1 MLTLS
6 IPPPAIHNSKS
17 AAAAP
22 PGKERLRKR
31 SRTHEMNRKIKKRI
45 LLALEIIFTAIC
57 ISAAL
62 VSCRNA
68 AVPANRRTEAAVTT
82 VGAGAET
89 PDNEPS
95 ERNNSENHAVPAGAY
110 GGAGRIRSA
119 DADENAIRAAS
130 PSSGNA

>member
-1 MLTLS
+1 
-6 IPPPAIHNSKS
+6 
-17 AAAAP
+17 
-22 PGKERLRKR
+22 
-31 SRTHEMNRKIKKRI
+31 MNRKIKKRI

-68 AVPANRRTEAAVTT
+68 AVPANRRTEAAATT

-95 ERNNSENHAVPAGAY
+95 ERNKSENHAVPAGAY

>member
-1 MLTLS
+1 
-6 IPPPAIHNSKS
+6 
-17 AAAAP
+17 
-22 PGKERLRKR
+22 
-31 SRTHEMNRKIKKRI
+31 MNRKIKKRI

-82 VGAGAET
+82 VA
-89 PDNEPS
+89 D
-95 ERNNSENHAVPAGAY
+95 

>member
-1 MLTLS
+1 
-6 IPPPAIHNSKS
+6 
-17 AAAAP
+17 
-22 PGKERLRKR
+22 
-31 SRTHEMNRKIKKRI
+31 MNRKIKKRI

-82 VGAGAET
+82 VVAGAET

-95 ERNNSENHAVPAGAY
+95 ERNKSENHTVPAGAY

-119 DADENAIRAAS
+119 DADENATRAAS

>member
-1 MLTLS
+1 
-6 IPPPAIHNSKS
+6 
-17 AAAAP
+17 
-22 PGKERLRKR
+22 
-31 SRTHEMNRKIKKRI
+31 MNRKTKKRI

-68 AVPANRRTEAAVTT
+68 AVQANRRTEAAVNT
-82 VGAGAET
+82 ACADAET

-95 ERNNSENHAVPAGAY
+95 ERDKSENHAVPASAY
-110 GGAGRIRSA
+110 GGAGRIRNA

-130 PSSGNA
+130 PSGNA